1 MGTELSMV
9 SFRVSGKFAT
19 LILICLLGSKLVAQS
34 KPAADLIITNA
45 KVWTVDRVH
54 PSAQAVAVLGDRI
67 VAVGSNADVDVWRG
81 HDTKVIDAG
90 GKLLLPGFNDAHVHF
105 VSGGLQLESVQLN
118 DVTTKEEFVRRIAE
132 QAKKT
137 PKGEWIQGGD
147 WDETKW
153 SPPSLPTKE
162 LIDPATPN
170 NPVFLSRYDG
180 HSALA
185 NSAALR
191 LAGITSQTPDPPGGV
206 IVRDAQGNPTGDLKD
221 AATDIVFKV
230 IPPLSHEQ
238 RLRAVRRALEY
249 AASLGVTS
257 VQNMDPD
264 YADIAAYAELL
275 QSGELTTR
283 IYAAPLIDQ
292 VDDQA
297 KIGIRH
303 AFGGPFLRIGAVKA
317 FADGSLGSRTAY
329 FFEPFSDEPGNRGLL
344 GEGMQPLSLMRDR
357 MMKADAA
364 GLQMCTHAIGDQAIS
379 IVLDLYTDVVKA
391 HGEMDRRLRIEHA
404 QHMAA
409 KDFDRFAQLNVI
421 ASVQPYHAIDDGRWA
436 EGYIGRDRASRTYAF
451 RTFLNHGV
459 HLAFGTDWDV
469 APLNPLSTIYAAV
482 TRATL
487 DGKNPNG
494 WFPEQK
500 LTVAEAVEAYTMGSA
515 YAEFQEKE
523 KGSITPGKLADMVVL
538 TDDIFSIDPAKIRDV
553 KVVKTI
559 VGGKVVWDQDRKNK
573 YSAAN

>member
-1 MGTELSMV
+1 M
-9 SFRVSGKFAT
+9 KFA
-19 LILICLLGSKLVAQS
+19 ILFLSFVFAINMQAQS
-34 KPAADLIITNA
+34 KPTADLLITNA
-45 KVWTVDRVH
+45 KVWTGDKAH
-54 PSAQAVAVLGDRI
+54 PTAQAVAVLADRI
-67 VAVGSNADVDVWRG
+67 VAVGSNADVEVLHGRA
-81 HDTKVIDAG
+81 TKTIDAR

-105 VSGGLQLESVQLN
+105 VDGGSQLDSVQLN
-118 DVTTKEEFVRRIAE
+118 DASSTGEFVRRIAE

-137 PKGEWIQGGD
+137 ATGEWIQGGD

-153 SPPSLPTKE
+153 SPPNLPTKE
-162 LIDPATPN
+162 LIDPVTPN

-185 NSAALR
+185 NSTGLR
-191 LAGITSQTPDPPGGV
+191 LAGITSQTSDPPGGE

-221 AATDIVFKV
+221 AAMDLVFKV
-230 IPPLSHEQ
+230 IPPRTHEQ

-257 VQNMDPD
+257 VQNMNPD
-264 YADIAAYAELL
+264 CADIAAYAELL
-275 QSGELTTR
+275 QNGELTTR

-292 VDDQA
+292 VDDQV

-303 AFGGPFLRIGAVKA
+303 AFGGPYLRIGAVKA

-329 FFEPFSDEPGNRGLL
+329 FFEPYSDEPGNRGLL
-344 GEGMQPLSLMRDR
+344 GEGMQTLSLMRDR
-357 MMKADAA
+357 MIKADAA
-364 GLQMCTHAIGDQAIS
+364 GLQICTHAIGDQAIS
-379 IVLDLYTDVVKA
+379 TVLDLYTDVVKA
-391 HGEMDRRLRIEHA
+391 HGAIERRFRIEHA
-404 QHMAA
+404 QHMAT
-409 KDFDRFAQLNVI
+409 KDFDRFSQLNVI
-421 ASVQPYHAIDDGRWA
+421 ASVQPYQAIDDGRWA
-436 EGYIGRDRASRTYAF
+436 EAYIGHDRASRTYAF
-451 RTFLNHGV
+451 RTFLGHGV

-469 APLNPLSTIYAAV
+469 APLNPLLTVYAAV

-500 LTVAEAVEAYTMGSA
+500 LTVAEAVEAYTTGSA

-523 KGSITPGKLADMVVL
+523 KGSITPGKLADMVL
-538 TDDIFSIDPAKIRDV
+538 LSDDIFTIDPVKIRDV
-553 KVVKTI
+553 KVLKTI
-559 VGGKVVWDQDRKNK
+559 VGGRLVWDVDRGSK